1 MRASP
6 LRQIS
11 SDQAAASLLLPL
23 LFLVKFLE
31 TGTEAERVRAL
42 RDAGL
47 DRAAKFWP
55 FALRYQ
61 QGKGSKGQNGHID
74 VVSLIFIRQRIEYL
88 DSPNRSLSA
97 LSRAAVKAGTT
108 SRTMA
113 SRRAAAVRKLASL

>member
-1 MRASP
+1 MRARP

-31 TGTEAERVRAL
+31 TGVEAARVRVI
-42 RDAGL
+42 RDAAR
-47 DRAAKFWP
+47 DRVAKFWP
-55 FALRYQ
+55 FALRHQ
-61 QGKGSKGQNGHID
+61 LGKGSTAKNGHFD

-97 LSRAAVKAGTT
+97 LSRAAVKA
-108 SRTMA
+108 
-113 SRRAAAVRKLASL
+113 